1 MKRAAEAGEILRLGR
16 RHDNVLRGQVIRDL
30 LRADGLDPRG
40 IRVRGARITGELD
53 LSNIETSTSL
63 ELDDSFFEEQV
74 WLCDT
79 SLPTVTFDGSTL
91 PMLNAEGLRTRYFAM
106 REARCLGLVDLDN
119 ARIDGVLFLNDT
131 SVGALFGNGL
141 HVSRHVQAN
150 GLFVHANRA
159 GPTLWLD
166 GCDIGGDLRLERA
179 VIDNALG
186 TAFVANNAKIGGDV
200 RLNRS
205 FARAGG
211 EGAAVVLIDATASG
225 LRMNGAVLRC
235 AADNSLCLDGAQFR
249 NEVRLSDG
257 FDALSGSAEDGTIRM
272 VDTKIGAGLII
283 QGRVRNREGQAV
295 LVHKTTIGASITFTE
310 TEFEAD
316 SRMPAVEV
324 SDTSVS
330 SEVAFRPKK
339 LINHGTG
346 YELGLL
352 GTKVG
357 DDLVLDV
364 PELLEAEIFTASV
377 NGLTYPNPPDNTDAW
392 LTMLRGHSF
401 SYHAQPY
408 QQLAAVH
415 RAAGHEHTAR
425 KVLIAQQR
433 DLRRRGDPGNKLWHW
448 FLGVTLGYGYKPSRA
463 VAGLLAT
470 FVLAVCLVWTAGAHN
485 GLSPAKD
492 RPADSCSPVNRISL
506 AADLAI
512 PLVKFGGT
520 PRCEL
525 ANGPAGQ
532 WATGAGWVVQIL
544 GWSFA
549 TLSVAGFTGLVR
561 KS

>member
-1 MKRAAEAGEILRLGR
+1 MRRAAEAGEILRLGR

-63 ELDDSFFEEQV
+63 ELDDSVIEAPMWF
-74 WLCDT
+74 CDAT
-79 SLPTVTFDGSTL
+79 LHSLTFDGSTMPGL
-91 PMLNAEGLRTRYFAM
+91 HAEGMRVRYFGL
-106 REARCLGLVDLDN
+106 REARCTGYLDLDN
-119 ARIDGVLFLNDT
+119 AHIDGTLFLHDT
-131 SVGALFGNGL
+131 SVQMFFGNGL
-141 HVSRHVQAN
+141 RVRGHVQAN
-150 GLFVHANRA
+150 GLFVNGA
-159 GPTLWLD
+159 LWLD
-166 GCDIGGDLRLERA
+166 NCDIGGDLQLEGA
-179 VIDNALG
+179 VIDNASGVALR
-186 TAFVANNAKIGGDV
+186 ANNAKIGGV
-200 RLNRS
+200 AQLGWS
-205 FARAGG
+205 FIRAG
-211 EGAAVVLIDATASG
+211 EGTAMELIDATAGG

-235 AADNSLCLDGAQFR
+235 AGDTSLCLDGAQFR
-249 NEVRLSDG
+249 QEVRLSEG
-257 FDALSGSAEDGTIRM
+257 FNALSDSAESGTVRM
-272 VDTKIGAGLII
+272 VDTRIGAGLII
-283 QGRVRNREGQAV
+283 SGSVRNRHGQAV
-295 LVHKTTIGASITFTE
+295 LVHKTTIAASLTFTD
-310 TEFEAD
+310 TDIEAD
-316 SRMPAVEV
+316 SPLPAVEF
-324 SDTSVS
+324 SDTAVS
-330 SEVAFRPKK
+330 GELMFRSEN

-357 DDLVLDV
+357 DALSLDV

-377 NGLTYPNPPDNTDAW
+377 NGLTYPDPPDDTDAW
-392 LTMLRGHSF
+392 LTMLRDHSF
-401 SYHAQPY
+401 IYHAQPY

-448 FLGVTLGYGYKPSRA
+448 FLGATLGYGYRPSRA
-463 VAGLLAT
+463 VAGLLVT
-470 FVLAVCLVWTAGAHN
+470 FLLSICLVWTAGEFG
-485 GLSPAKD
+485 GLTPAKD
-492 RPADSCSPVNRISL
+492 RPADACSPVNRISL

-532 WATGAGWVVQIL
+532 WATGAGWAIQIL